1 MLALA
6 ALQEPAGIDVLTKQA
21 MAGDLE
27 IRRMAVQSL
36 AEMRN
41 VAKIGRAVPTLTRLV
56 GDRVLAKEVR
66 MVACNAIANIA
77 RSGVDRI
84 TAGRREAAVD
94 ALADAVL
101 DEPEVAW
108 NAALALGYLQSE
120 KAVAP
125 LSLMLDR
132 SFWESQQVRHRTGG
146 KMSAIEIRG
155 YLLVAMDAAS
165 RVDDPKLSELI
176 AALEDDEDFEVGQ
189 RARELVAAAG
199 SPAA

>member
-1 MLALA
+1 
-6 ALQEPAGIDVLTKQA
+6 
-21 MAGDLE
+21 
-27 IRRMAVQSL
+27 
-36 AEMRN
+36 
-41 VAKIGRAVPTLTRLV
+41 
-56 GDRVLAKEVR
+56 

-77 RSGVDRI
+77 KSGVDRI

-101 DEPEVAW
+101 DEPEVSW

-165 RVDDPKLSELI
+165 RVDDPKLAERI
-176 AALEDDEDFEVGQ
+176 AALEDDEDFEVAQ
-189 RARELVAAAG
+189 RARELAAAAG
-199 SPAA
+199 SPAG